1 MLDIKI
7 LRENQELVKESL
19 RKRNRDSQLVDDF
32 LIVDREWREL
42 ILNLDEA
49 RAKQNKLTK
58 ERKIDEAKALKEE
71 VKKLEV
77 RLPELEKKREEMVHN
92 FPNIPADEVPMGKDE
107 SENVVLKEVGERPK
121 FDFEPKDYLVIGEK
135 LDVIDVGRGAKV
147 AGSRFGYLK
156 GKAALLEVALIQFAL
171 NRLTK
176 KGFQP
181 VIPPV
186 MIKPEVYRAIGRLAS
201 GQKEE
206 RYFIEKDNL
215 YLVGTAEHTILA
227 MHVDEILKDK
237 ELPRRYA
244 GFSTCFRR
252 EAGSYGKDT
261 NGILRVHQ
269 FDKVEMVSFTRPED
283 SEQEHK
289 FLLACQEELMQELKL
304 PYRVVQICTGDLG
317 WTDYKQYDIETWLP
331 GQGVY
336 RETQSCSNTTD
347 FQTRGMNCKS
357 DRGGFAHALN
367 ATAIAIQ
374 RMVIAIIENYQTKDG
389 DFDTPEALK
398 NFFLK
403 I

>member
-1 MLDIKI
+1 MLRDNSDRVKAA
-7 LRENQELVKESL
+7 LKKRHREP
-19 RKRNRDSQLVDDF
+19 QLVEDF
-32 LIVDREWREL
+32 LTIDKEWREL
-42 ILNLDEA
+42 TLNLDETRA
-49 RAKQNKLTK
+49 RQNKLTK

-71 VKKLEV
+71 VKKLEA
-77 RLPELEKKREEMVHN
+77 RLPELEKKRVEMLHN
-92 FPNIPADEVPMGKDE
+92 FPNIPADEVPIGKDE
-107 SENVVLKEVGERPK
+107 SENIVLKEVGQKPK
-121 FDFEPKDYLVIGEK
+121 FDFEPNDYLTIAEK

-156 GKAALLEVALIQFAL
+156 GKAALLEMALIQFSL
-171 NRLTK
+171 SRLTQ

-186 MIKPEVYRAIGRLAS
+186 MIKPEIYQAIGRLAAD
-201 GQKEE
+201 QKEE

-227 MHVDEILKDK
+227 MHVDEIFKDK
-237 ELPRRYA
+237 ELPRRYV

-261 NGILRVHQ
+261 KGILRVHQ
-269 FDKVEMVSFTRPED
+269 FDKVEMIAFTRPED

-331 GQGVY
+331 GQGAY

-357 DRGGFAHALN
+357 DKGGFAHALN

-374 RMVIAIIENYQTKDG
+374 RMAIAIIENYQTKDG
-389 DFDTPEALK
+389 DFEIPDVLQ